1 MVNRWLT
8 PFARIAGPHMKQL
21 ILSAAIL
28 PALAGTGAQAG
39 PALAS
44 RWLETRM
51 SQEACLTRAEQALR
65 KSGFSA
71 LEATR
76 ESRYGVN
83 NDYTL
88 AVRCITSN
96 KMIVFMAPG
105 PDRAATDQKAGE
117 LFWNFDPRRP

>member
-8 PFARIAGPHMKQL
+8 PFARIPGPHMKKL
-21 ILSAAIL
+21 ILSAVVLA
-28 PALAGTGAQAG
+28 ALAETGAQAG

-51 SQEACLTRAEQALR
+51 SQEACLARAEQALR

-71 LEATR
+71 IEPTR

-88 AVRCITSN
+88 AVRCIASN
-96 KMIVFMAPG
+96 HMIVFMASG
-105 PDRAATDQKAGE
+105 SDRAATDQMAGD